1 MEIYLFLAFGAFLAG
16 NFGSRYIIQNAFAEL
31 PDDEKLI
38 ITNLNNNKRS
48 SKRGIVVMVITL
60 VYLAVIFFKLLP
72 VKPVFYVFM
81 ATAIAYLV
89 FAHFQTVNSLQAN
102 NIQPTYISKTKV
114 SSIVRIAGILVFAL
128 FLAVGL

>member
-1 MEIYLFLAFGAFLAG
+1 MDIYLFLAFGAFLIG

-48 SKRGIVVMVITL
+48 SKRGIVVMIITL
-60 VYLAVIFFKLLP
+60 AYLGVIFFKLLP

-81 ATAIAYLV
+81 ATAIAYL
-89 FAHFQTVNSLQAN
+89 FYAHFQTIKNLQGT
-102 NIQPTYISKTKV
+102 NIQPTYITKTKI
-114 SSIVRIAGILVFAL
+114 SSIVRIAGILAFAL
-128 FLAVGL
+128 FLAIGL